1 MKKLVF
7 ISFAVFGLA
16 GLPDKVWSM
25 PPNSIDE
32 QRASQSNPSSV
43 PVTQGEFRENI
54 RRDEGHKDDIRNLM
68 EMFNNQFANMNSQ
81 ISVLTQQVQGLNDR
95 VLSLTNENE
104 TLKSEKDSL
113 QQQIT
118 NMCNSIEQRKLDEAK
133 RANDLAEKQ
142 LAQQKAEAAAIA
154 KRESEKVARNRQRT
168 EQLKQLEKDKNMWTG
183 YLDDAKFPG
192 KWNSTCGKWWNQ
204 TEVERY
210 YENRQKAPAKIKEI
224 EQRMVNIR
232 ASFE

>member
-154 KRESEKVARNRQRT
+154 KREAEKVARNRQIS
-168 EQLKQLEKDKNMWTG
+168 EQLKKLEGERDRWRRYVDG
-183 YLDDAKFPG
+183 RAKMPDPKGFNFEREAEEWRRDTANAPG
-192 KWNSTCGKWWNQ
+192 KI
-204 TEVERY
+204 
-210 YENRQKAPAKIKEI
+210 AALD
-224 EQRMVNIR
+224 QRIASLR
-232 ASFE
+232 AQFK